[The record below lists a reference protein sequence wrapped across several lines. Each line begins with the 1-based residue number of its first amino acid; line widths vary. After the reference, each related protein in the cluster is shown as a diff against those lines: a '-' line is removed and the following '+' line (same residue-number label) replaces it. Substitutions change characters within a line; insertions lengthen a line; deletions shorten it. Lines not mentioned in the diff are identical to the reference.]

1 MIEFS
6 IVSFFRT
13 YSERFLCD
21 FDMSVY
27 PFDTQECS
35 AVFIMKGNSG
45 KFVKPMVDVLAYL
58 GPIDLTQYFVEY
70 SSMKQ
75 IVIPPN
81 LDAIQVKKKVLK
93 QIVIISHTLKA
104 IVTYKHSFIHV

>member
-1 MIEFS
+1 
-6 IVSFFRT
+6 
-13 YSERFLCD
+13 
-21 FDMSVY
+21 MSVY

-45 KFVKPMVDVLAYL
+45 KFVKPLDDVLAYL

-70 SSMKQ
+70 SSMQQ

-81 LDAIQVKKKVLK
+81 LDAIQVWFCIDPRVRILSGM
-93 QIVIISHTLKA
+93 IL
-104 IVTYKHSFIHV
+104 SFPRST

>member
-1 MIEFS
+1 
-6 IVSFFRT
+6 
-13 YSERFLCD
+13 
-21 FDMSVY
+21 MSVY

-93 QIVIISHTLKA
+93 QIGSHYQSCTKRN
-104 IVTYKHSFIHV
+104 VYSSFIHVQYTHIYTNMNVYQYSILSFC